1 MPMTAA
7 RELSACCRRI
17 SYPAGMKTGQAARP
31 SSGTRCACTLLRRWQ
46 ITWLGWAGSAQPSN
60 PPCGPFAP
68 NRFARAVTPSLSAC
82 IWPRATSRRRC
93 GNSPRTASSSS
104 TSSGW
109 SQRPGFAPWCFRPG
123 DCEPDGSSDELAS
136 GELGERAVD
145 TYKFVVGTRLND
157 APILQHENLV
167 RLADGGQAVGDDDP
181 GGTQTH
187 DGVRDLRLRPVV
199 QGAGCLVEKQDPRL
213 GRDCSGDEQP
223 LGPVSYTHLRAH

>member
-1 MPMTAA
+1 MWAIRADPFRESGHAA
-7 RELSACCRRI
+7 LIRVHLAEGNQSEALRQFATYRELI
-17 SYPAGMKTGQAARP
+17 VDE
-31 SSGTRCACTLLRRWQ
+31 L
-46 ITWLGWAGSAQPSN
+46 
-60 PPCGPFAP
+60 
-68 NRFARAVTPSLSAC
+68 
-82 IWPRATSRRRC
+82 
-93 GNSPRTASSSS
+93 
-104 TSSGW
+104 GW

-145 TYKFVVGTRLND
+145 TYKFVVRTRLND
-157 APILQHENLV
+157 APVLQHENLV

-213 GRDCSGDEQP
+213 GRDCSGDE
-223 LGPVSYTHLRAH
+223 